1 MRDGFD
7 CSELMDFAERLGAQP
22 KEMLKAQKKML
33 RTSGTK
39 LRRKTAQR
47 ARADV
52 RRTAVHRPKYDRKA
66 GDYHRSIKRGKL
78 YYRGKAVCIRVYS
91 SDPVAHLHEYGWRVK
106 KRDKRTGKLMEGKK
120 VFDSARDE
128 YAPTFAAAVEE
139 LADEVIR
146 KI

>member
-47 ARADV
+47 ARLMCAVQPSIVQSMTV
-52 RRTAVHRPKYDRKA
+52 RQATITEASSAASSTKKMTRF
-66 GDYHRSIKRGKL
+66 GSESILRMK
-78 YYRGKAVCIRVYS
+78 S
-91 SDPVAHLHEYGWRVK
+91 
-106 KRDKRTGKLMEGKK
+106 
-120 VFDSARDE
+120 
-128 YAPTFAAAVEE
+128 
-139 LADEVIR
+139 VI
-146 KI
+146 

>member
-7 CSELMDFAERLGAQP
+7 CSELMGFAERLGAQP

-78 YYRGKAVCIRVYS
+78 NKEDDTLRIRVYS
-91 SDPVAHLHEYGWRVK
+91 SDEIGHLIEDGWTPK
-106 KRDKRTGKLMEGKK
+106 LRDGSKGSYQAGKK
-120 VFDSARDE
+120 VFAKAAEEFEPEFESAAENMVDE
-128 YAPTFAAAVEE
+128 
-139 LADEVIR
+139 LID

>member
-78 YYRGKAVCIRVYS
+78 LIVEDRRRISVYS
-91 SDPVAHLHEYGWRVK
+91 SDDIGHLIEEGWSSK
-106 KRDKRTGKLMEGKK
+106 LRDGSKGSYQAGKK
-120 VFDSARDE
+120 VFAKAAEEFEPEFESAAEDMVDE
-128 YAPTFAAAVEE
+128 
-139 LADEVIR
+139 LID

>member
-1 MRDGFD
+1 MRK
-7 CSELMDFAERLGAQP
+7 Q
-22 KEMLKAQKKML
+22 
-33 RTSGTK
+33 
-39 LRRKTAQR
+39 
-47 ARADV
+47 
-52 RRTAVHRPKYDRKA
+52 AVHRKGVERAA
-66 GDYHRSIKRGKL
+66 GTYHKSIKRGKL

-106 KRDKRTGKLMEGKK
+106 KRDKRAGKLMEGKK
-120 VFDSARDE
+120 VFDAARDE

>member
-66 GDYHRSIKRGKL
+66 GDYHRRFGSESILRMK
-78 YYRGKAVCIRVYS
+78 S
-91 SDPVAHLHEYGWRVK
+91 
-106 KRDKRTGKLMEGKK
+106 
-120 VFDSARDE
+120 
-128 YAPTFAAAVEE
+128 
-139 LADEVIR
+139 VI
-146 KI
+146 